1 MLWRQGDVFI
11 EDTPLIP
18 GGARQQA
25 SMVLVEGELTGHSHR
40 IANSDTA
47 IVYERH
53 GDLFLHV
60 IAELAEVIHQEH
72 ATIRLPRGR
81 YRVWRQREYAP
92 DSRPRSLERDR
103 AGRTQWDHARWVF
116 D

>member
-25 SMVLVEGELTGHSHR
+25 SMVLVEGELTGHAHR
-40 IANSDTA
+40 IADSDTA
-47 IVYERH
+47 IVYERR
-53 GDLFLHV
+53 GELFLQV
-60 IAELAEVIHQEH
+60 IADLAEVIHQEH

-81 YRVWRQREYAP
+81 YRVWRQREFDPAA
-92 DSRPRSLERDR
+92 RQRSLEREQT
-103 AGRTQWDHARWVF
+103 GRPQRENARWVF

>member
-25 SMVLVEGELTGHSHR
+25 SMILVEGELTGHAHR
-40 IANSDTA
+40 IADPDTA
-47 IVYERH
+47 IVYERR
-53 GDLFLHV
+53 GELFLQV

-81 YRVWRQREYAP
+81 YRVWRQREYDPAA
-92 DSRPRSLERDR
+92 RQRSLERER
-103 AGRTQWDHARWVF
+103 WARPQWDHVRWVA